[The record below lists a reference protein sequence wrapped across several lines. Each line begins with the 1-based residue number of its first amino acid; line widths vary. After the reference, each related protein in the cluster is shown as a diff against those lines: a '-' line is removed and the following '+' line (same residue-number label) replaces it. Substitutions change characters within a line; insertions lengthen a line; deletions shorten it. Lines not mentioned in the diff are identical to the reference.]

1 MNLKTTS
8 FDQLSPAEIYKIL
21 QLREKVFVLEQTCL
35 YKDIDDIDYKAWHS
49 FFEVENNVVCYARVF
64 EKDKDNSIVQIG
76 RVVTDINYR
85 HKGLATEILKESIR
99 IAKEIFSA
107 KAIYL
112 EAQVYAI
119 PLYASLGF
127 EIISDEFLEDGIP
140 HVKMLQKV

>member
-49 FFEVENNVVCYARVF
+49 FIEVENNVVCYARIF
-64 EKDKDNSIVQIG
+64 EKDIENSIVQIG
-76 RVVTDINYR
+76 RVVTDINFR
-85 HKGLATEILKESIR
+85 HKGLATKILKESIK
-99 IAKEIFSA
+99 IAIEKFSA

-119 PLYASLGF
+119 PLYAGLGF
-127 EIISDEFLEDGIP
+127 EIISEEFLEDGIP